1 MIGRRLATAALL
13 AAAPLSHL
21 AAQTSSYE
29 DLQRFSAV
37 LNFIRT
43 DYADS
48 VTYHTLVRAAIDGM
62 LSSLDP
68 HSWFASTEDAERLTA
83 IQRGEVAVTGISV
96 ELVDG
101 TAVVLDVTE
110 DSPADRAGVRPGDR
124 IVTLD
129 SLPTTGM
136 SAQAVELGLAGDRGS
151 RIRVRLE
158 RGPVLEPDSVT
169 VTLKRE
175 MARPASSVRLS
186 RMLDSTTGYVR
197 LAEFGDRSAHDVH
210 DAIKHL
216 RSQHATQLILDL
228 RGNPGGIVVQAVE
241 MASQFFPA
249 QTLVFTTRGRQP
261 SANHQYRTTSDG
273 DFRNLPLLVLVDR
286 GSASAAEALTGSLQD
301 HDRAIVAGRRTF
313 GKALMQTAFLVPEGM
328 IELTIGHVLSPSGR
342 YIQRP
347 YTGLKAQQ
355 YYAFAGDSAW
365 QDTTRV
371 FHTDHG
377 RPVRGGGGIAPD
389 VNLPAPPVMP
399 RWYTVAA
406 DSGLDRA
413 VADSVGAALDST
425 PAARAAWIAG
435 HGAWSA
441 RILAPFLDRVRHRL
455 GIPAT
460 TDSVTGAAIARRLAA
475 EAAAV
480 RWGDDASDDLLLGS
494 DPDLAAAI
502 PLFMRRAAIL
512 GRD

>member
-1 MIGRRLATAALL
+1 MRRLGAVSAALASIL
-13 AAAPLSHL
+13 SAAPLR
-21 AAQTSSYE
+21 AQNSSYE

-43 DYADS
+43 DYVDS

-68 HSWFASTEDAERLTA
+68 HSWFASRDDAERLTA
-83 IQRGEVAVTGISV
+83 IQRGEVAVTGISI

-101 TAVVLDVTE
+101 VPVVLDVT
-110 DSPADRAGVRPGDR
+110 DGSPADRGGVRPGDR
-124 IVTLD
+124 VVAVD

-136 SAQAVELGLAGDRGS
+136 TAQAVELRLAGDKGT
-151 RIRVRLE
+151 RIRVGLE

-175 MARPASSVRLS
+175 MPKPASSVRVV
-186 RMLDSTTGYVR
+186 RMLDSVTGYVR
-197 LAEFGDRSAHDVH
+197 LAEFGERSARDVH

-216 RSQHATQLILDL
+216 RGQHARRLILDL
-228 RGNPGGIVVQAVE
+228 RGNPGGIVTEAVQ

-261 SANHQYRTTSDG
+261 SANKAYRTTEDG
-273 DFRNLPLLVLVDR
+273 DFRDLPLVVLVDR

-313 GKALMQTAFLVPEGM
+313 GKALMQTAFIVPDGM
-328 IELTIGHVLSPSGR
+328 IMLTIGHVLSPSGR

-355 YYAFAGDSAW
+355 YYVFAGDSAW
-365 QDTTRV
+365 QDTTRT
-371 FHTDHG
+371 FRTDHG
-377 RPVRGGGGIAPD
+377 RVVRAGGGIAPD
-389 VNLPAPPVMP
+389 VTLPAPPTMP
-399 RWYTVAA
+399 RWFTVAA
-406 DSGLDRA
+406 DSGWDRA
-413 VADSVGAALDST
+413 VADSVGASLDST
-425 PAARAAWIAG
+425 PAARKSWVSG
-435 HGAWSA
+435 SA
-441 RILAPFLDRVRHRL
+441 IWNARVLAPFLARVRSGL
-455 GIPAT
+455 GLTARV
-460 TDSVTGAAIARRLAA
+460 DSVTTSAIARRLAA

-480 RWGDDASDDLLLGS
+480 RWGDEARDDLLLAS
-494 DPDLAAAI
+494 DPDLISAVA
-502 PLFMRRAAIL
+502 LFARRAAIL
-512 GRD
+512 DTP